1 MTLFQRLGIL
11 TVIALL
17 MTASFSTDVIA
28 AEEPEAEVLA
38 EGFDQTRA
46 LNWTL
51 FVAVVLTLTHFNGP
65 RFRPLIEARKTQVS
79 SFGGGMAVAY
89 VFLHLL
95 VELEEGKEVMGRWI
109 NIFVLI
115 GFGVYYGLEHFIRLR
130 HPTSQER
137 EVSKL
142 ACGTEIAFGWVY
154 TWLILYSLPESVQ
167 HNGFNLIPIFPAIVF
182 HLFYSDFH
190 LGSEYPTHFSR
201 WGRHVLATAPLV
213 GWLGDLFFFEDNP
226 FVSDPMRA
234 VLAGALIFKVFRYEL
249 PDERHSRFVWFLI
262 GMLVFLTLDVLSGK

>member
-1 MTLFQRLGIL
+1 MTLLQRLGIL
-11 TVIALL
+11 TAAGLVIA
-17 MTASFSTDVIA
+17 TAFSQGAIA
-28 AEEPEAEVLA
+28 ADIEAEAVA
-38 EGFDQTRA
+38 AGFNQTTA

-51 FVAVVLTLTHFNGP
+51 AVAVILTLTHFNCP

-109 NIFVLI
+109 NIFVLV
-115 GFGVYYGLEHFIRLR
+115 GFGVYYGLEHLIRLR
-130 HPTSQER
+130 HRTAQER
-137 EVSKL
+137 EASKL

-190 LGSEYPTHFSR
+190 LGTEYPSHFSR
-201 WGRHVLATAPLV
+201 WGRHILATAPLI

-226 FVSDPMRA
+226 FVSDPLRA

-249 PDERHSRFVWFLI
+249 PDERHSRFLWFLI